1 MIDKIFAQL
10 EQHLD
15 SYLKQTLELSES
27 CVISGNLKEPDGS
40 VNQHTVNKVVLTLI
54 NTGIDSRHAIPHSR
68 LPQSTNPTVLLNL
81 SVLVASTF
89 KDYSEAL
96 KYLSLA
102 MTYFNDHPVIV
113 PDSNQEIAKLTVD
126 LQNTTHEELHHIW
139 QAMGCS
145 YVPSAVYKVRVLA
158 GQ

>member
-27 CVISGNLKEPDGS
+27 CVISGNLKEADGS
-40 VNQHTVNKVVLTLI
+40 VNPKAENKVVLTLI

-68 LPQSTNPTVLLNL
+68 LPQNTNPTVLLNL
-81 SVLVASTF
+81 SVLVAATF
-89 KDYSEAL
+89 SNYHEAL

-102 MTYFNDHPVIV
+102 MTYFNDNPVIV

-139 QAMGCS
+139 QTMGCS

-158 GQ
+158 GR

>member
-1 MIDKIFAQL
+1 MIDKIFTHL

-15 SYLKQTLELSES
+15 TYLKQTLELSES

-40 VNQHTVNKVVLTLI
+40 INSQATNKVVLTLI

-81 SVLVASTF
+81 SVLVSASF
-89 KDYSEAL
+89 SQYSEAL

-102 MTYFNDHPVIV
+102 MIYFNDHPVIV
-113 PDSNQEIAKLTVD
+113 PDSNQEIAKLTID
-126 LQNTTHEELHHIW
+126 LQNTSQEELHHIC

-158 GQ
+158 GA